1 MHLYKWMEHFLEE
14 SAPLMLMSWQRSVIN
29 EWTDGA
35 LSNSIHTTKYDSHD
49 TKSELTLSYL
59 PRVVIKLTCH
69 GMGGK

>member
-1 MHLYKWMEHFLEE
+1 MNEIIV
-14 SAPLMLMSWQRSVIN
+14 PLV
-29 EWTDGA
+29 TDY
-35 LSNSIHTTKYDSHD
+35 IHTTKYDSHD